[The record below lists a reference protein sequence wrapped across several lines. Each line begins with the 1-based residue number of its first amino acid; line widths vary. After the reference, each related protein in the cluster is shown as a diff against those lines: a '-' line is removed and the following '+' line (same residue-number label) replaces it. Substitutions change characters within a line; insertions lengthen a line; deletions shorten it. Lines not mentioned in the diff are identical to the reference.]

1 MDKSLIFSFLC
12 SHLENKYRRMRHLS
26 HKIRTLD
33 INRGPGIQNKMNTK
47 SLYMSNSKSI
57 LVTLLAELLSC
68 QSLNVYQKSAKRSK
82 KTEEFA
88 RHVFYGQSSE

>member
-1 MDKSLIFSFLC
+1 
-12 SHLENKYRRMRHLS
+12 MRHLS

-33 INRGPGIQNKMNTK
+33 INGGPGIQNKMNTK
-47 SLYMSNSKSI
+47 SLYTPSSKSI
-57 LVTLLAELLSC
+57 LVTLLGELLSC
-68 QSLNVYQKSAKRSK
+68 RPLNVYQKSAKRSK